1 MRASELQTADVQRLR
16 TGKAR
21 YSDSALNRISRL
33 PSNQCRLFA
42 WPHRSKN
49 ALPAPCEET
58 LLTPAALPIVPG
70 VYSYGNLGQR
80 PKLQQA
86 LNLVS
91 QIRLLRAAPP
101 SPQRWATILTIES

>member
-16 TGKAR
+16 TREAG
-21 YSDSALNRISRL
+21 YSDRALNRISRL
-33 PSNQCRLFA
+33 PSNECRLFA

-49 ALPAPCEET
+49 ALPAPREET
-58 LLTPAALPIVPG
+58 LLTPAAFPIVPG
-70 VYSYGNLGQR
+70 RCSYDNLGHC

-101 SPQRWATILTIES
+101 SPRRCAT